1 MILKHISLYTGPT
14 HCYNLFRAS
23 VANNQFVIPKSDA
36 NGSFYYLDTNKYN
49 ANFTV
54 AVSFGHPSTN
64 KIDNEVGKGYIPF
77 PTKESRYSIMPY
89 LNLKNNIIL
98 IHNQTKI
105 PIYGNLIQGSISN
118 TYSIKT
124 RNNDSS
130 CLNFE
135 GNSIALDY
143 CDTSKSSQSFSI
155 KLSGSARNE
164 YILQHNDTQNIL
176 SYADG
181 VFTLIN
187 QNSVDNTNQL
197 FTMQ

>member
-1 MILKHISLYTGPT
+1 METIKINYLM
-14 HCYNLFRAS
+14 R
-23 VANNQFVIPKSDA
+23 NNQWQKHEQVF
-36 NGSFYYLDTNKYN
+36 DTINITKKLICP
-49 ANFTV
+49 
-54 AVSFGHPSTN
+54 SGH
-64 KIDNEVGKGYIPF
+64 
-77 PTKESRYSIMPY
+77 R
-89 LNLKNNIIL
+89 NNIIL